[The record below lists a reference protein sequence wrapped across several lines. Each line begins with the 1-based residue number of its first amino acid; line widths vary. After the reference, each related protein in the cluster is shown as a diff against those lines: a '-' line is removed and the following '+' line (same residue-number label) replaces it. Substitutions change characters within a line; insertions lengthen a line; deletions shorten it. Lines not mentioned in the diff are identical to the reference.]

1 MEEKNRSGQL
11 TLAMIISMVMWGI
24 SWPSNKILVQAAK
37 ESDALV
43 SANDL
48 GIYRYAFVIVSLLP
62 LLLFLKV
69 PLKIAKKGI
78 PFLLI
83 SGILMATY
91 NFTFLQGLTYGSPG
105 KGGILVTTLNP
116 IMAYGLGMLV
126 DWRRPNR
133 NEAIGLTLGIIAGL
147 VLLKIWDGGA
157 SLLDK
162 DNLFF
167 LLAAFLWS
175 IMSKFT
181 SKSSSYGSPFSF
193 SWWMYVVTFICILP
207 FMNTEMIVK
216 LSHSNDIHFW
226 GNLIFSSVI
235 VTTLAT
241 TMYFFAT
248 AKIGAERA
256 SSFIFTVPISAAF
269 SAYFILGETIELH
282 TIIGGVLGIGAVYMI
297 NRKTKSKEPEPSL
310 KRESEVLGD

>member
-1 MEEKNRSGQL
+1 METQDKSDKKL

-24 SWPSNKILVQAAK
+24 SWPSNKVLVSAAK
-37 ESDALV
+37 ETEAIV

-62 LLLFLKV
+62 LLLILKV
-69 PLKIAKKGI
+69 PLKIAKKGL
-78 PFLLI
+78 PFLII
-83 SGILMATY
+83 SGILMAAY

-116 IMAYGLGMLV
+116 IMAYALGMLV
-126 DWRRPNR
+126 DWRRPNT
-133 NEAIGLTLGIIAGL
+133 NEAIGLSLGVIAGL

-157 SLLDK
+157 SLLDS
-162 DNLFF
+162 DNLYF

-175 IMSKFT
+175 VMSKFT
-181 SKSSSYGSPFSF
+181 SKSARYGSPFAF
-193 SWWMYVVTFICILP
+193 SLWMYVVTFTCILP
-207 FMNTEMIVK
+207 FMNPEAIVH
-216 LSHSNDIHFW
+216 LTHSSDIRFW
-226 GNLIFSSVI
+226 GNLVWSSVI

-256 SSFIFTVPISAAF
+256 SSFIFTVPVSAALA
-269 SAYFILGETIELH
+269 SFIVLGEKIEMH
-282 TIIGGVLGIGAVYMI
+282 TIAGGILGIGAVYMI
-297 NRKTKSKEPEPSL
+297 NRKAKAPQT
-310 KRESEVLGD
+310 ESPAKI

>member
-1 MEEKNRSGQL
+1 MENEQSSGNRL
-11 TLAMIISMVMWGI
+11 ALAMIASMVMWGI

-37 ESDALV
+37 STDALV
-43 SANDL
+43 SSNDL
-48 GIYRYAFVIVSLLP
+48 GIYRYTFVVLSLLP

-83 SGILMATY
+83 SGILMAAY

-116 IMAYGLGMLV
+116 IMAYALGMAV

-133 NEAIGLTLGIIAGL
+133 NESIGLALGVTAGL
-147 VLLKIWDGGA
+147 ILLKIWDGGA
-157 SLLDK
+157 SLLDT

-175 IMSKFT
+175 VMSKFT
-181 SKSSSYGSPFSF
+181 SRSSNFGSPFAF
-193 SWWMYVVTFICILP
+193 SWWMYVVTLIAILP
-207 FMNTEMIVK
+207 FMNGAIV
-216 LSHSNDIHFW
+216 LELTHSREPRFW

-248 AKIGAERA
+248 AKIGAEKA
-256 SSFIFTVPISAAF
+256 SSFIFTVPVSAALA
-269 SAYFILGETIELH
+269 AYFILGEQIEAH
-282 TIIGGVLGIGAVYMI
+282 TIAGGALGIGAVYMI
-297 NRKTKSKEPEPSL
+297 NRKTNSNSVT
-310 KRESEVLGD
+310 S

>member
-1 MEEKNRSGQL
+1 METPDKSERKL

-24 SWPSNKILVQAAK
+24 SWPSNKILVQASK
-37 ESDALV
+37 ETDALV

-48 GIYRYAFVIVSLLP
+48 GIYRYAFVILSLLP

-116 IMAYGLGMLV
+116 IMAYALGMLV

-133 NEAIGLTLGIIAGL
+133 NETIGLLLGVIAGL
-147 VLLKIWDGGA
+147 SLLKIWDGGA

-167 LLAAFLWS
+167 LLSAFLWS

-181 SKSSSYGSPFSF
+181 SRSSSFGSPFAF

-207 FMNTEMIVK
+207 FMNTVMIGK
-216 LSHSNDIHFW
+216 LAHSNDIHFW
-226 GNLIFSSVI
+226 GNLLFSSVI

-256 SSFIFTVPISAAF
+256 SSFIFTVPISAALASF
-269 SAYFILGETIELH
+269 FVLGEKIEAH
-282 TIIGGVLGIGAVYMI
+282 TIIGGLLGIGAVYMI
-297 NRKTKSKEPEPSL
+297 NRKTKPFKSEPLSPLDNE
-310 KRESEVLGD
+310 